1 MSTSNSKR
9 SNNFNHVVHL
19 RLSAEQL
26 EHIKAQADCAGITAS
41 RFIRDAATGVTIRSV
56 TDVKTQK
63 LARKLGG
70 LCNKAII
77 AGHKDEVQK
86 GSSTRDVEI
95 SFLDSPS

>member
-41 RFIRDAATGVTIRSV
+41 RFIRDAATGVTIRSKADAAV
-56 TDVKTQK
+56 LREIRRQ
-63 LARKLGG
+63 GG
-70 LCNKAII
+70 LCKLAIEK
-77 AGHKDEVQK
+77 GHKDEVQK
-86 GSSTRDVEI
+86 AYEI
-95 SFLDSPS
+95 FKKYIASLI